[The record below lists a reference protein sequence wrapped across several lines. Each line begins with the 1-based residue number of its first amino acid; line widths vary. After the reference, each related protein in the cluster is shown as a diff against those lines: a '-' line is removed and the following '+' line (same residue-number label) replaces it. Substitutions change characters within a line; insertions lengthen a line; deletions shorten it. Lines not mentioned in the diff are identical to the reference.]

1 MEFKEYNKSPDV
13 RHGHIKKNGSISYA
27 ILPRQVLPGS
37 DLKAIKKIKSPSP
50 SIKLAGPAS
59 DVIKLE
65 PGDHPL
71 QRLRSP

>member
-1 MEFKEYNKSPDV
+1 MEFKEFNKSPDI
-13 RHGHIKKNGSISYA
+13 RQGHIKKNGSISYA

-50 SIKLAGPAS
+50 SIKLGS
-59 DVIKLE
+59 DPIKLE